1 MYELLTEYLKL
12 KNIKLENF
20 MFRAV
25 LKSLILRENGESAR
39 ESNAWAHTFE
49 MIGYVGDGTANN
61 PEMKKAK
68 AKMAK
73 IAGEA
78 WKYYLSK
85 NELEVK

>member
-1 MYELLTEYLKL
+1 
-12 KNIKLENF
+12 

-25 LKSLILRENGESAR
+25 LRSLLLGENGES
-39 ESNAWAHTFE
+39 ESVYNAWAHMFE